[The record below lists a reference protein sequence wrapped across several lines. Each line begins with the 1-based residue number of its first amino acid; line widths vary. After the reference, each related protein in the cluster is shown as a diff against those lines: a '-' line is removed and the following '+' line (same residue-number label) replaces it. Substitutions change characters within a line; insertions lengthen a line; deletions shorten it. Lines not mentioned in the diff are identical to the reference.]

1 MTKCRGNE
9 ERRSAQGG
17 GQGGLHTG
25 VALELNPESR
35 REGACEVHGWAA
47 QGAMKVRLP

>member
-9 ERRSAQGG
+9 ERN
-17 GQGGLHTG
+17 GQRGLHTG

-35 REGACEVHGWAA
+35 GEGACEVHGWAA
-47 QGAMKVRLP
+47 QGARKVRLP